1 MLTNTLSKLFS
12 RDLNALIREINLYKD
27 EKTLWI
33 IDKEI
38 SNSAGNLCLHL
49 VGNLNYFIGEVLGD
63 SGYKRQKDLEFSL
76 KDISK
81 SELIKQ
87 VNDTITVIGNT
98 LQQLTREDLQKKY
111 KLQVF
116 KTIKEMTVEYFL
128 IHLSMHLA
136 YHLGQVNYHR
146 RLLDI

>member
-1 MLTNTLSKLFS
+1 M
-12 RDLNALIREINLYKD
+12 
-27 EKTLWI
+27 
-33 IDKEI
+33 
-38 SNSAGNLCLHL
+38 
-49 VGNLNYFIGEVLGD
+49 
-63 SGYKRQKDLEFSL
+63 

-87 VNDTITVIGNT
+87 VNDTITVIENT